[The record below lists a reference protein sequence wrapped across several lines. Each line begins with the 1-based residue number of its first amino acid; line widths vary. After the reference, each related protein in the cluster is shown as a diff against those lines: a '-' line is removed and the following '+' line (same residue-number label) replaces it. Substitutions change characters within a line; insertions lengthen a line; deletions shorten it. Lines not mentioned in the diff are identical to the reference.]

1 MKPEK
6 LKLFSKTRYS
16 LSEEDRVVN
25 ALLVILQDSTVSL
38 MHSFFKELGII
49 TSNLQN
55 IEIRDHVSYDL
66 KDIVDGEIL
75 IPGIL
80 LIALEAKIQ
89 KNQFDDNTQVARYFR
104 ILSKR
109 SEQRRVLLLL
119 SPDQSEPRIARE
131 IGPQSTACRIIWRS
145 WSDISKWLEGHF
157 EISEDSSDVEEYL
170 VYQYLLY
177 LESLRLIDYISKEI
191 EKGKGYEPKLS
202 CLLGNDTAEKV
213 LLHVYYHNGATGRQ
227 IARDHHIALDPVQ
240 KQLRR
245 FEKGGVLRKELKGK
259 SLIYYFD
266 ERCPY
271 LEEILGMLRKLYDGT
286 PDRLKKRIF
295 NPEQI
300 P

>member
-25 ALLVILQDSTVSL
+25 ALLVILQDSAVSL
-38 MHSFFKELGII
+38 IHSFFKELGII
-49 TSNLQN
+49 TSNLRN

-66 KDIVDGEIL
+66 EHIVDGEIL
-75 IPGIL
+75 IPGTL

-104 ILSKR
+104 ILSER

-131 IGPQSTACRIIWRS
+131 IGPQSKRCRIIWRS
-145 WSDISKWLEGHF
+145 WSDISKWLKGHF

-177 LESLRLIDYISKEI
+177 LESLKLIDYTSKEV
-191 EKGKGYEPKLS
+191 EKGRGFESKLRYI
-202 CLLGNDTAEKV
+202 LGNATAEKV

-227 IARDHHIALDPVQ
+227 ISRDHNIDLDPVQ
-240 KQLRR
+240 KQLKR
-245 FEKGGVLRKELKGK
+245 FEKGGVLRKERKGRP
-259 SLIYYFD
+259 LIYYFD

-271 LEEILGMLRKLYDGT
+271 LEEILGMLRKLYNGT
-286 PDRLKKRIF
+286 SDRLKKRIF